1 MMNTRM
7 RFFAAL
13 SFVLVAGQA
22 AAVPTLKSV
31 TPTFNHNGHAGLT
44 AGLIVEASTSLPVL
58 VIAGGFTITCT
69 TSTLPLTAER
79 RATFTGF
86 FQINETLRVPEVVP
100 STYPIPGW
108 QSLPEGACAQCTMQ
122 YKGEAKDE
130 TSLSVRVGNQGIGVN
145 FTLIPAG
152 EQGLGN
158 VVLADVCRSSRPRQ
172 CCTPGCV
179 IP

>member
-1 MMNTRM
+1 MNTCM
-7 RFFAAL
+7 RVLATL
-13 SFVLVAGQA
+13 SFVLLAGHA
-22 AAVPTLKSV
+22 AANATLKSV
-31 TPTFNHNGHAGLT
+31 VPTFHQSNNGTLNAGL
-44 AGLIVEASTSLPVL
+44 LVEASTSLPVL
-58 VIAGGFTITCT
+58 IIAGGFTITCT
-69 TSTLPLTAER
+69 TSTLLQTAEG

-86 FQINETLRVPEVVP
+86 FGINQSLRVPEVVP
-100 STYPIPGW
+100 STYPVPGW
-108 QSLPEGACAQCTMQ
+108 SNLPMGACAQCVMQ

-152 EQGLGN
+152 EQSIGN
-158 VVLADVCRSSRPRQ
+158 AVIADVCRSRRRQ